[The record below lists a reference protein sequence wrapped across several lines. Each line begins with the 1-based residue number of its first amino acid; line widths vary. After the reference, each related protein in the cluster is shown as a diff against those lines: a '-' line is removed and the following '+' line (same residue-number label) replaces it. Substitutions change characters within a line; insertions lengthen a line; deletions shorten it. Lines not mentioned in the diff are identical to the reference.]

1 METKDYLKIIH
12 EEIHST
18 VVATVDKNGYPV
30 TRVIDMMLHDA
41 DSLYFLT
48 AKGKVFYEQLM
59 QQKYIALSGMTG
71 GEGSMKKKAISVRG
85 KVKNIGTGKLD
96 EIFQKNPYMDEIY
109 PEKQSRTALEVFQI
123 YEGIGEYFDLSTK
136 PITRGNF
143 SLGKEVYV
151 TGGYFITDACR
162 GCKIC
167 YSKCPQKC
175 IDLAKRPLVIEQ
187 EHCLHCGNCMEACP
201 FGAVQKK

>member
-30 TRVIDMMLHDA
+30 TRVIDMMLHDD

-96 EIFQKNPYMDEIY
+96 EINTPANLIEQLGSYAVDISDP
-109 PEKQSRTALEVFQI
+109 S
-123 YEGIGEYFDLSTK
+123 GIKSSFYSTK
-136 PITRGNF
+136 QEAIEYLS
-143 SLGKEVYV
+143 SLSAEASLRRTTLEDV
-151 TGGYFITDACR
+151 FI
-162 GCKIC
+162 
-167 YSKCPQKC
+167 
-175 IDLAKRPLVIEQ
+175 
-187 EHCLHCGNCMEACP
+187 EHAGRRQGEH
-201 FGAVQKK
+201 